1 LRKRIFASV
10 AELDGRERF
19 SLVSDTWAETVAG
32 LVGLESPLALWSLL
46 ESDQDPD
53 VWWAIAG
60 GLNLLELVSSEQDLP
75 LLAGLV
81 RRLASGTFAAVGWRP
96 EESADGAAAETPRRA
111 RLRARLV
118 TLLGT
123 LGRDE
128 QVRAEA
134 RRRLADADAGRAP
147 LPADLATAVARVVA
161 AAGGNEEWDVLYAH
175 YKSATTPQDEVR
187 YLDALGG
194 FSGPAIL
201 RRSVDLVFSEE
212 VRSQDAP
219 YLLGGILAHRAGCA
233 VAWAAIEER
242 WDEILTRWP
251 PKSAHRMLESLPA
264 LVAAGDDVA
273 QQAFDWLD
281 AHPLGKG
288 ERRVV
293 QARERLKINLAFKQR
308 VASQLA
314 SVFASPPAG
323 S

>member
-1 LRKRIFASV
+1 
-10 AELDGRERF
+10 
-19 SLVSDTWAETVAG
+19 
-32 LVGLESPLALWSLL
+32 
-46 ESDQDPD
+46 
-53 VWWAIAG
+53 
-60 GLNLLELVSSEQDLP
+60 
-75 LLAGLV
+75 
-81 RRLASGTFAAVGWRP
+81 
-96 EESADGAAAETPRRA
+96 
-111 RLRARLV
+111 
-118 TLLGT
+118 

-128 QVRAEA
+128 AVRQEA
-134 RRRLADADAGRAP
+134 RKRLADADAGRAP

-161 AAGGNEEWDVLYAH
+161 AAGGSEEWEVLYSH

-194 FSGPAIL
+194 FSDKGL
-201 RRSVDLVFSEE
+201 LQKSVDLVFSEE

-308 VASQLA
+308 VAGQLA
-314 SVFASPPAG
+314 SVLAASSPGAN
-323 S
+323 